1 MRSQLRPVAGLL
13 MTNLERD
20 IFSLVTLVSNVMEAY
35 SACLFLENKPRKIFQ
50 LTAVHSLSPHIIS
63 NASIKTGQGF
73 MGWVLENNAPLSIDQ
88 FNKDTV
94 VLGYYS
100 RDEDIKS
107 FMAAPLPTTMTRGAL
122 AVDGKKQWSFNN
134 KSQKILAGFAQQ
146 FAYLVDGA
154 LNTAQVERQSIN
166 ISSFGSYLSSLKSCD
181 SEDQLLNTICLVPRE
196 LVPFTA
202 CFLVLKDEEAGVSR
216 LVRNSGFGELFM
228 DNVLINDCSSE
239 SVSGYVL
246 GKGESLRLPD
256 IKKRPLFHEDE
267 PDFGARS
274 LAAVPLKID
283 GKTVGVL
290 GFTNHQRNQFDP
302 FMLKR
307 AEVIAAPAA
316 DALSRLR
323 HEIKLQQRVEFD
335 ALTGGRNIA
344 YLRSRLD
351 KILQDAKQKE
361 RQVALLEIRH
371 DDAHAIQNEF
381 SVLGSEGLIKHLFS
395 LLEPFSRDGDILVR
409 YEGSNFF
416 LLLQGTSIEHA
427 EAVADRILLTINE
440 NPLPMMN
447 REISLTACVGAACF
461 PEDAR
466 DSDGL
471 FVASSRA
478 LQFAQSLGINQVSLK
493 GGVSNNAFVQ

>member
-1 MRSQLRPVAGLL
+1 

-20 IFSLVTLVSNVMEAY
+20 LFSLVTLVSNVMEAY
-35 SACLFLENKPRKIFQ
+35 SACLFLENKRRKTFQ

-107 FMAAPLPTTMTRGAL
+107 FMAAPLPTTMTKGAL
-122 AVDGKKQWSFNN
+122 AVDGKKQWSFNS

-154 LNTAQVERQSIN
+154 LNIAQVERQSIN

-181 SEDQLLNTICLVPRE
+181 SEDQLLNAICLVPRE

-216 LVRNSGFGELFM
+216 LVRTSGFGELFM
-228 DNVLINDCSSE
+228 DDVLINDRS

-256 IKKRPLFHEDE
+256 IKRRPLFHEDE
-267 PDFGARS
+267 PDFGTRS
-274 LAAVPLKID
+274 VAAVPLKID

-290 GFTNHQRNQFDP
+290 GFTNHQRDQFDP
-302 FMLKR
+302 FILKR

-323 HEIKLQQRVEFD
+323 YESKWQHRAEFD
-335 ALTGGRNIA
+335 ALTGGRNIT

-351 KILQDAKQKE
+351 KILQDANLKG
-361 RQVALLEIRH
+361 RQATLLEIRH
-371 DDAHAIQNEF
+371 DDTQAIQNELG
-381 SVLGSEGLIKHLFS
+381 VLGSEELIKHLHS
-395 LLEPFSRDGDILVR
+395 LLEPFSRDGDVLVR
-409 YEGSNFF
+409 QEGTNFF
-416 LLLQGTSIEHA
+416 LLLQGTSTEHA
-427 EAVADRILLTINE
+427 EAVADHILLAINE
-440 NPLPMMN
+440 NPLLTKN
-447 REISLTACVGAACF
+447 REISLTACIGVACF

-471 FVASSRA
+471 FAASSRA
-478 LQFAQSLGINQVSLK
+478 LQFAQSLGINRVSLK
-493 GGVSNNAFVQ
+493 GGVSNNAFV

>member
-1 MRSQLRPVAGLL
+1 

-20 IFSLVTLVSNVMEAY
+20 LFSLVTLVSNVMEAY
-35 SACLFLENKPRKIFQ
+35 SACLFLENKRRKIFQ

-107 FMAAPLPTTMTRGAL
+107 FMAAPLPATMTKGAL
-122 AVDGKKQWSFNN
+122 AVDGKKQWSFNS

-154 LNTAQVERQSIN
+154 LNAAQVERQSIN

-181 SEDQLLNTICLVPRE
+181 SEDQLLNAICLVPRE

-216 LVRNSGFGELFM
+216 LVRTSGFGELFM
-228 DNVLINDCSSE
+228 DDVLINDRS

-246 GKGESLRLPD
+246 GKGESIRLPD
-256 IKKRPLFHEDE
+256 IKRRPLFHKDE

-274 LAAVPLKID
+274 VAAVPVKID

-290 GFTNHQRNQFDP
+290 GFTSHQRNQFDP
-302 FMLKR
+302 FTLKR

-323 HEIKLQQRVEFD
+323 YEIKWQRRAEFD
-335 ALTGGRNIA
+335 ALTGGRNITH
-344 YLRSRLD
+344 LRSRLD
-351 KILQDAKQKE
+351 KILQDANRKG
-361 RQVALLEIRH
+361 RQVALLEIQH
-371 DDAHAIQNEF
+371 DDSYAIQNEF
-381 SVLGSEGLIKHLFS
+381 GVPGSEELTKHLFS

-409 YEGSNFF
+409 HEGTNYF
-416 LLLQGTSIEHA
+416 LLLQGTSTEHA
-427 EAVADRILLTINE
+427 EAVADHILLAINE
-440 NPLPMMN
+440 NPLLMKN
-447 REISLTACVGAACF
+447 REISLTASVGAACF

-471 FVASSRA
+471 FSASSRA
-478 LQFAQSLGINQVSLK
+478 LQFAQSLGINQVCLK
-493 GGVSNNAFVQ
+493 GGVSNNAFV